1 MNNNTSPENKMKK
14 MMMMMGM
21 KRSWSR
27 SKFKPVLERYI
38 ADVLKN
44 TK

>member
-1 MNNNTSPENKMKK
+1 MNNNTSPENKMKKMKK

-38 ADVLKN
+38 ADVLR
-44 TK
+44 